1 MPKFSPPSTPWLR
14 LGVLGSIAL
23 GLRLWGLGRWQ
34 KLVFDEV
41 YYVPFAL
48 GYLTQT
54 PNFDVHPP
62 LGKYLIALGIGLG
75 QWPARWWGWPTI
87 EVEGVALSPLSF
99 RLMNALV
106 GATLPLVV
114 AGLAYALSACYPTI
128 RRWRFATVAAA
139 LMVMEGLTLVESRLG
154 LINLYWLWFGL
165 VGQWGWLMAN
175 ALETCGSS
183 LASTTLEGEPDSAD
197 PQVRPWHWISRL
209 LRSPLTQPTLWRL
222 VAGIALGAAANVK
235 WNGAGFWLGLVL
247 WQGMQWGIPWR
258 NWMQPRMIPKKA
270 IASIPPAADRH
281 PQDNFRPDE
290 NVHRRWLAGMIYLGI
305 VPLVTY
311 ALLWLP
317 HLALT
322 GETWLGVHQQ
332 LWQAH
337 QTMASGGDAHP
348 YCSAWYTWPLMLR
361 PIAYFH
367 EAAGWPEFP
376 AMMAPYR
383 PYGNPIYTIQ
393 AMGNPVLWWV
403 GTAGVL
409 ALGLSWVSQ
418 GVKGHRRLSLT
429 FDPSPHPRE
438 ITPSTSPVAS
448 FVVVNY
454 LANWLPWMVVSRCA
468 FLYHALGMAAFST
481 LAIAWLL
488 SRWWGDRRR
497 DHRAFAWGLL
507 ALIALSFWFWLPL
520 FLGLPLSPTQLERRW
535 WLPTW
540 I

>member
-1 MPKFSPPSTPWLR
+1 MPKFSRPSAPWLG
-14 LGVLGSIAL
+14 LGGLGAIAL

-54 PNFDVHPP
+54 PNFDIHPP

-75 QWPARWWGWPTI
+75 QWPARWWGWPTVA
-87 EVEGVALSPLSF
+87 VEGVALSPLSF
-99 RLMNALV
+99 RLMNALL
-106 GATLPLVV
+106 GATLPLVM
-114 AGLAYALSACYPTI
+114 AGLAYALSAAYPTV
-128 RRWRFATVAAA
+128 RRWRFAIVAAA
-139 LMVMEGLTLVESRLG
+139 LMVMEGLSLVESRLA

-175 ALETCGSS
+175 ALEIAQAEPVEASSRFRSS
-183 LASTTLEGEPDSAD
+183 L
-197 PQVRPWHWISRL
+197 I
-209 LRSPLTQPTLWRL
+209 QPTLGRL

-247 WQGMQWGIPWR
+247 WQGMAWG
-258 NWMQPRMIPKKA
+258 
-270 IASIPPAADRH
+270 
-281 PQDNFRPDE
+281 FRPRPSDRA
-290 NVHRRWLAGMIYLGI
+290 NLMTPTLSAAPQATVHNRRWLTGLVYLGL
-305 VPLVTY
+305 VPFVTY

-317 HLALT
+317 HLALS
-322 GETWLGVHQQ
+322 GETWLGVHQR

-383 PYGNPIYTIQ
+383 PYGNPVYTIQ

-418 GVKGHRRLSLT
+418 WIKGRRRLSLT
-429 FDPSPHPRE
+429 FDPSSHPRE
-438 ITPSTSPVAS
+438 IAPATSPVAG
-448 FVVVNY
+448 FVVINY

-497 DHRAFAWGLL
+497 DHRLFAWGLL
-507 ALIALSFWFWLPL
+507 ALIVLSFWFWLPL